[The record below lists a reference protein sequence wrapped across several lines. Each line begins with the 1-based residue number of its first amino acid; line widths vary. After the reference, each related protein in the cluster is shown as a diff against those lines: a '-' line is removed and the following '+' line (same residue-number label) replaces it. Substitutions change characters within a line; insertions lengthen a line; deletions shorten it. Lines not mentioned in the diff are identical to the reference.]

1 MLIASYKC
9 KLEERI
15 NQEIYLPERIYSCMM
30 YTMQNVDL
38 EEFKD
43 LYIKT
48 AVEYVH
54 ILKDKLEDY
63 TTEGNKNLLQALFMA
78 SHSLKGQSYAMNYN
92 DIGKVSREIELFFQ
106 DAQNLK
112 RIPQSNELD
121 AIGELIEYLS
131 LSIESIQNNSV
142 EIPLDQNHNNLLSL
156 IHKNSYTI

>member
-54 ILKDKLEDY
+54 ILRDKLKEY

-106 DAQNLK
+106 DSQNLK

-131 LSIESIQNNSV
+131 LSIESIRNNSI
-142 EIPLDQNHNNLLSL
+142 EIPLDQNQNNLLSL

>member
-54 ILKDKLEDY
+54 ILKDKLEEY

-78 SHSLKGQSYAMNYN
+78 SDSLKGHSYAMNYN

>member
-48 AVEYVH
+48 AVEYVY

-131 LSIESIQNNSV
+131 LSIESIQNNSA

>member
-54 ILKDKLEDY
+54 ILKDKLEEY

-131 LSIESIQNNSV
+131 LSIESIQNNSA

>member
-1 MLIASYKC
+1 
-9 KLEERI
+9 
-15 NQEIYLPERIYSCMM
+15 
-30 YTMQNVDL
+30 MQNVDL

-54 ILKDKLEDY
+54 ILKDKLEEY

-131 LSIESIQNNSV
+131 LSIESIQNNSA

>member
-54 ILKDKLEDY
+54 ILKDKLEEY

>member
-48 AVEYVH
+48 AVEYVY

>member
-54 ILKDKLEDY
+54 ILKDKLEEY

-131 LSIESIQNNSV
+131 LSIESIQNNSI